1 MEPSIVFNEAAFH
14 HGITEADIRHAIAT
28 KIYDA
33 PMMGFVNK
41 YVIIG
46 FGAAGNLLEVM
57 YNPIDE
63 DSINV
68 FHAMKCRKLFLVK
81 LGLGR

>member
-1 MEPSIVFNEAAFH
+1 MEPGIVFNEAAFN
-14 HGITEADIRHAIAT
+14 HGLTEADIRHAIKT

-33 PMMGFVNK
+33 PMVGFMNK
-41 YVIIG
+41 YAVIG
-46 FGAAGNLLEVM
+46 FDTAGNLLEVM

-68 FHAMKCRKLFLVK
+68 FHAMKCRKSFLVK
-81 LGLGR
+81 LGFRR